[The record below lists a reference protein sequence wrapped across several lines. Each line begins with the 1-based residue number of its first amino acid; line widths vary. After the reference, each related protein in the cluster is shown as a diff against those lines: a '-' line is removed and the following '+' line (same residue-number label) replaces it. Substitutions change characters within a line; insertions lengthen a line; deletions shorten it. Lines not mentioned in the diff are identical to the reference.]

1 MPSLEQMTW
10 EERALAAEKTVTVLK
25 RRVHDLQNGSRKTRF
40 DQQLEAKRWREEAT
54 KNAAE

>member
-10 EERALAAEKTVTVLK
+10 QERALAAEKTVAVLK
-25 RRVHDLQNGSRKTRF
+25 RRVHTLQNGRDKTRF

-54 KNAAE
+54 KDAAE